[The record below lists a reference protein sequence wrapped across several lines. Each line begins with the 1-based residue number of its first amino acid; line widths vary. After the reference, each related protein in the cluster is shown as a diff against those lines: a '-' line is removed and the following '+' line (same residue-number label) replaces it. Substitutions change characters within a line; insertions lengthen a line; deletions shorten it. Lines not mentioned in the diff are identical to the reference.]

1 MAIIVRNK
9 FPVDTQAQKAVGID
23 LPFSAPAVFR
33 SNYLKRDAIKYNLIN
48 FFSTNPG
55 ERIMNPLFGSA
66 INSIV
71 FEGIDDDTDDL
82 IRTIIN
88 DEITRFFPFVTIANI
103 NIQRQEDYN
112 TYTITITYQVANF
125 GISDTINITI

>member
-23 LPFSAPAVFR
+23 LPFSTPAVFR
-33 SNYLKRDAIKYNLIN
+33 SNYLTRDAIKYNLIN